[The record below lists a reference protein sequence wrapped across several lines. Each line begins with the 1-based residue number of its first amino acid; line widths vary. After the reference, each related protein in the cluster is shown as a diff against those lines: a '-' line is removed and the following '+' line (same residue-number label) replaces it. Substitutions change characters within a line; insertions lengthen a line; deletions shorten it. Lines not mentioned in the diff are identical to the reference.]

1 MLDVSQSQLFSY
13 VRNIFFRFIAC
24 KGLGG
29 VDSQE
34 QNQSL
39 IQVSRIVF
47 RLDTPHRKSPIP
59 TTKRTLYSHIPCLS
73 VCLSNTTQ
81 YCISILY
88 CKGLYYRCI
97 HSRK

>member
-13 VRNIFFRFIAC
+13 VRNVFFRFISC

-59 TTKRTLYSHIPCLS
+59 TTKRTLYSHRLCTISLFIKY
-73 VCLSNTTQ
+73 NT
-81 YCISILY
+81 ILY
-88 CKGLYYRCI
+88 KYTLL
-97 HSRK
+97 